1 MKMKSLMENFRK
13 YMEEMKD
20 WDKVPVEELIA
31 AVTTKIAQMGLAD
44 RINYMDDDELSDLMS
59 SVYDK
64 HFDKTGEGWVPYPD
78 DVERARKNLSFPDED
93 EEY

>member
-1 MKMKSLMENFRK
+1 MKMKTLMENFRK
-13 YMEEMKD
+13 SMEEMKD
-20 WDKVPVEELIA
+20 WTKAPVEELIA

-44 RINYMDDDELSDLMS
+44 RIDYMDDNELSDLMS

-64 HFDKTGEGWVPYPD
+64 HFDRTGEGWVPYPE
-78 DVERARKNLSFPDED
+78 DVEMARKNLSFEE

>member
-1 MKMKSLMENFRK
+1 MKMKTLMENFRK
-13 YMEEMKD
+13 SMEEMKD
-20 WDKVPVEELIA
+20 WTKAPVEELIA

-44 RINYMDDDELSDLMS
+44 RIDYMDDNELSDLMS

-64 HFDKTGEGWVPYPD
+64 HFDSTGEGWVPYPE
-78 DVERARKNLSFPDED
+78 DVEMARKNLSFNE